1 MTDYKKL
8 YLKYK
13 TKYIEAKKKYGGN
26 TKEKEIE
33 ELKNNEM
40 KKLVEL
46 KNKYQK
52 EFNKGLNEKQIFNFL
67 KEIQKMVKILKKD
80 FH

>member
-33 ELKNNEM
+33 ELYNNEM

-52 EFNKGLNEKQIFNFL
+52 RI
-67 KEIQKMVKILKKD
+67 
-80 FH
+80 